1 MMTDPISDML
11 TRIRNA
17 QKAGK
22 PSVRMPGSNLKRAI
36 LSVLKE
42 EGYVAE
48 FADVEAEKGQGP
60 AQQIEVTL
68 KYVGGR
74 PVISEIERVS
84 KPGLRVYTS
93 VEKMPKV
100 RNGLGV
106 AIVSTSQGVMSDAK
120 ARAMNIGGELL
131 CRVF

>member
-1 MMTDPISDML
+1 
-11 TRIRNA
+11 
-17 QKAGK
+17 
-22 PSVRMPGSNLKRAI
+22 MPGSNLKRAI